1 MVRAMSKELAPKDIT
16 VNAVVAPGPTG
27 TELFLKGKAEQLLNS
42 VASGIPKERSGE
54 PEEIAD
60 VRVFLSG
67 DGSRWITGQRIPI
80 NGGSA

>member
-16 VNAVVAPGPTG
+16 VNAVAPGPTG
-27 TELFLKGKAEQLLNS
+27 TELFLKGKAEQLLKS
-42 VASGIPKERSGE
+42 VASGIPKGRSGE